1 MRSRTSSR
9 GHVILGRCM
18 NLGIVLN
25 LELESEIRRVR
36 GVARLYVWK
45 ARSTELADK
54 VDREQI
60 VRFS

>member
-1 MRSRTSSR
+1 
-9 GHVILGRCM
+9 M